1 MCNKIK
7 RISSFYKKTSFERAR
22 YIEYLTKGFCKWAHS
37 VRDNCSI
44 NQTNGALPQSK
55 ASFVL
60 FATKTT
66 TCYAGGKGKALAR
79 KEVTK

>member
-1 MCNKIK
+1 L
-7 RISSFYKKTSFERAR
+7 KKAVA
-22 YIEYLTKGFCKWAHS
+22 L
-37 VRDNCSI
+37 
-44 NQTNGALPQSK
+44 QNGHRFL
-55 ASFVL
+55 VL